1 MAKQKLFLTF
11 DESARNRPIIS
22 SLTAEFGLVFNILGA
37 TVEAE
42 KQFIALEI
50 EGKAEKIAAALES
63 LRESEVEVDLGND

>member
-50 EGKAEKIAAALES
+50 EGKAEKIAAALEF